1 MDKIIYYIE
10 EIENLIKDN
19 NIQNESLLETFKR
32 FCKIFWNYYNNE
44 YDKYKYRD
52 YYKMNDI
59 DYLKL
64 KLYSIRDEVLELIMG
79 NISNTH
85 E

>member
-44 YDKYKYRD
+44 YDKKNTDFSFVRVT
-52 YYKMNDI
+52 
-59 DYLKL
+59 LG
-64 KLYSIRDEVLELIMG
+64 IRSRKI
-79 NISNTH
+79 
-85 E
+85 

>member
-19 NIQNESLLETFKR
+19 NIQNENLLETFKR

-44 YDKYKYRD
+44 YNEYKYRD
-52 YYKMNDI
+52 FYKMNDI

-64 KLYSIRDEVLELIMG
+64 KLYSIRDEVLELITG
-79 NISNTH
+79 NLSDTH